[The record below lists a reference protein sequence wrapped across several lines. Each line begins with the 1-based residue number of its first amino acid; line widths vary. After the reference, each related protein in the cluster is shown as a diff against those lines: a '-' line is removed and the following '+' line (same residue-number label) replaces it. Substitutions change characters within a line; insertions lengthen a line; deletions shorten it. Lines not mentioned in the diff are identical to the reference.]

1 MSIVIGFTMMNV
13 NRGSEYDVWKEL
25 VKISGVA
32 KVVHIFGEF
41 DYVVIIE
48 ASELA
53 ELNRA
58 VDDIKLIQ
66 GVTTT
71 RTFVE
76 HQLPFMK

>member
-1 MSIVIGFTMMNV
+1 MVIGFTMMNV
-13 NRGSEYDVWKEL
+13 NRGAEYEVWREL
-25 VKISGVA
+25 VKINGVTR
-32 KVVHIFGEF
+32 VMHFFGEF
-41 DYVVIIE
+41 DYVAIIE
-48 ASELA
+48 VNDLS
-53 ELNRA
+53 ELNRT

>member
-1 MSIVIGFTMMNV
+1 MIIGFTMMNV
-13 NRGSEYDVWKEL
+13 NRGAEYDVWQEL
-25 VKISGVA
+25 VKISSVTRA
-32 KVVHIFGEF
+32 VHVFGEF
-41 DYVVIIE
+41 DYIAIIE
-48 ASELA
+48 ASDLS
-53 ELNRA
+53 ELNRV

>member
-1 MSIVIGFTMMNV
+1 MVIGLTMMNV
-13 NRGSEYDVWKEL
+13 NRGAEYEVWQEL
-25 VKISGVA
+25 VKISGVTR
-32 KVVHIFGEF
+32 VMHFFGEF
-41 DYVVIIE
+41 DYVVITE
-48 ASELA
+48 ANDLS
-53 ELNRA
+53 ELNRT